1 MSAGNAKYSR
11 QNLLVTEEFIQRSS
25 LPLGYF
31 ALCLIPKKIEATGLG
46 VCLHLPIPRVVK
58 IDIGELRQELPLLLL
73 IEAIHG
79 IDNFGNSAHT
89 KTIIG
94 RLPELKR
101 QTSVRF

>member
-1 MSAGNAKYSR
+1 MSAGNAEYSR

-31 ALCLIPKKIEATGLG
+31 ALRFIPKKIEATGLG

-58 IDIGELRQELPLLLL
+58 IDIGELRQELSLLLL

-79 IDNFGNSAHT
+79 IDNFGNSAHA
-89 KTIIG
+89 KNNNRKIA
-94 RLPELKR
+94 
-101 QTSVRF
+101 